1 MRSLLT
7 LWAASVLVASTAIG
21 CAAPADEEVDAETE
35 DALRSFTPADG
46 EHPEV
51 GILYFKEGRMYCSAT
66 AVGRRTI
73 LTAAHC
79 ATPVDGAP
87 AGTTCKGTFQVDTSG
102 QGGSRAAWAKVPFHT
117 CARKRVPG
125 EIPGERDLAVIHL
138 DADLPASIVPAT
150 VATDYP
156 DEGSRTIF
164 GYGRFGSGCSS
175 AGDMHKRKATIRLS
189 RGLFR
194 TTTCPGDSG
203 APHFLTGTNRILG
216 VVSGDMLLQVTADP
230 VAHSAWVNGRVAES
244 EAGRAFTEDAVT
256 SR

>member
-7 LWAASVLVASTAIG
+7 LWASVLVASTIAG
-21 CAAPADEEVDAETE
+21 CAATAEDDPDAETE
-35 DALRSFTPADG
+35 DALRSFAPADG
-46 EHPEV
+46 EHSEV
-51 GILYFKEGRMYCSAT
+51 GILTFKEGRMYCSAT
-66 AVGRRTI
+66 AIGRRTI

-79 ATPVDGAP
+79 ATPVEGAP
-87 AGTTCKGTFQVDTSG
+87 AGTTCKGSFQVDPSG
-102 QGGSRAAWAKVPFHT
+102 SGGSRAAWVKVPFHT

-138 DADLPASIVPAT
+138 DADLPAAITPAS
-150 VATDYP
+150 VATAFP
-156 DEGSRTIF
+156 DEGSRTIY

-194 TTTCPGDSG
+194 TVTCPGDSG
-203 APHFLTGTNRILG
+203 APHFLTGTNRVLG

-230 VAHSAWVNGRVAES
+230 VAHAAWVNGRVAES

-256 SR
+256 SP